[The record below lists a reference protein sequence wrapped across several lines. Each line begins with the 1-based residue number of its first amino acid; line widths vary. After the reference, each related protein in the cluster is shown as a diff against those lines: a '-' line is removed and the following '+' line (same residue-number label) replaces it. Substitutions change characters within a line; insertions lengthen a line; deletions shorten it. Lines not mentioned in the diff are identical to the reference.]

1 MESCKLNSD
10 NIFKDYNDVVTIKEL
25 QKMLRIGKNVSYK
38 LIQEN
43 KINHF
48 RINNK
53 IFIPKQSVIDFLL
66 GAEII
71 NAS

>member
-25 QKMLRIGKNVSYK
+25 QSMLRIGKNVSYR

-43 KINHF
+43 KIQHF

-66 GAEII
+66 GAEIV

>member
-25 QKMLRIGKNVSYK
+25 QSMLRIGKNISYR

-43 KINHF
+43 KIQHF

>member
-25 QKMLRIGKNVSYK
+25 QSMLRIGKNVSYR

-43 KINHF
+43 KIQHF

>member
-25 QKMLRIGKNVSYK
+25 QSMLRIGKNVSYR

-43 KINHF
+43 KLQHF

>member
-10 NIFKDYNDVVTIKEL
+10 NIFKEYNDVVTMKEL
-25 QKMLRIGKNVSYK
+25 QKMLRIGRNVSYR

>member
-25 QKMLRIGKNVSYK
+25 QKMLRVGKNVSYR

-43 KINHF
+43 KIQHF

-53 IFIPKQSVIDFLL
+53 IFITKQSVIDFLI
-66 GAEII
+66 GA
-71 NAS
+71 